1 MKSDNYH
8 FHLELTPEQY
18 RMLCEKAK
26 ACGLT
31 KRAFLTRFIEGKRIR
46 TRPSEEVQK
55 LRREIHYIGVNINQ
69 IARSVNAG
77 IARPDDAKHGLYLLD
92 RVYELMDAL
101 AKKEQAEC

>member
-1 MKSDNYH
+1 MNSENHH

-31 KRAFLTRFIEGKRIR
+31 KRRFLTRFIEGKEIR
-46 TRPSEEVQK
+46 ALPSKEIRR
-55 LRREIHYIGVNINQ
+55 LRLEIHYIGVNINQ

-77 IARPDDAKHGLYLLD
+77 IARPADAKHGLYMLD
-92 RVYELMDAL
+92 QVYELMR
-101 AKKEQAEC
+101 QIAEK

>member
-1 MKSDNYH
+1 MSENYH

-31 KRAFLTRFIEGKRIR
+31 KRRFLTQFIEGKEVRP
-46 TRPSEEVQK
+46 RPSEEVQK
-55 LRREIHYIGVNINQ
+55 LRREIHYIGNNINQ

-77 IARPDDAKHGLYLLD
+77 IARPADAKHGLYMLD
-92 RVYELMDAL
+92 RVYELINRL
-101 AKKEQAEC
+101 AKR

>member
-1 MKSDNYH
+1 MDSENHH

-31 KRAFLTRFIEGKRIR
+31 KRRFLTRFIEGKVIR
-46 TRPSEEVQK
+46 ALPSEEIRH
-55 LRREIHYIGVNINQ
+55 LRLEIHYIGVNINQ

-77 IARPDDAKHGLYLLD
+77 IARPADAKHGLYMLD
-92 RVYELMDAL
+92 KVFEMM
-101 AKKEQAEC
+101 KQIAEK